1 MSLFLTIII
10 VISAILIVFAVIMQ
24 PSKDG
29 GLSGLTSGGV
39 TDSVFGTGR
48 NEFLTKTTWWLLAI
62 FLLSCLVLAKTKTR
76 EHNEKELNINTRS
89 VIETVDTPSTKTT
102 PNIKSVDAKTEDA
115 KPVDATK
122 PEANIPVAPTTT
134 PEPPKAP

>member
-1 MSLFLTIII
+1 MSLFLTVII

-29 GLSGLTSGGV
+29 GLSGLASGGV

-62 FLLSCLVLAKTKTR
+62 FLVSCLVLAKNKTR
-76 EHNEKELNINTRS
+76 EHNEKETNINTRS
-89 VIETVDTPSTKTT
+89 SLEK
-102 PNIKSVDAKTEDA
+102 VDAAPVMPKSEVKASDA
-115 KPVDATK
+115 KPADAK
-122 PEANIPVAPTTT
+122 PEDVKVPVVPPTT
-134 PEPPKAP
+134 PETPKAP